1 MRGPLSNLRYY
12 GTSLSHPKWLNRN
25 IVVANSISSICTL
38 AVLLLAVVHAV
49 THREDNVVYFGLL
62 LAVWFI
68 SIPFLHRAGH
78 INFGRTFLTIA
89 LITGTLLFTMVRKMT
104 TIGELPMNTFFQS
117 RTAIVVFCI
126 IPLATFNFSERNLLI
141 INLLIGFLSLMLYD
155 PIHNLFGI
163 GFYQLGFND
172 PDYYYTNVIFFVIFT
187 VLTSAAGFF
196 KFEMETYEKRNE
208 ELIETLHSRNNLIE
222 EQKEELN
229 SQGEILK
236 QLLQQRDKDLSQVT
250 HQLINFNH
258 ELLEYSYTV
267 SHNLRGPVARILGL
281 LGLYKDHSD
290 EKERKNLVGY
300 MQDSAHE
307 LDAITLELNKIVEA
321 RSDTFNVREN
331 VSFETELEIIKKLLD
346 LTIKNYN
353 VKITSE
359 FNVPVI
365 FSAKPRINHLM
376 FILVSNAIQYRRP
389 DRPPKI
395 KISTYRKDD
404 RVVLE
409 VQDNGRGIDLSIYR
423 KDLFKP
429 FKRFHSEAS
438 GKGIGLYLAK
448 LQAEKLEGRI
458 EVRSSPGD
466 GAIFSVLLK
475 DWQGNE

>member
-1 MRGPLSNLRYY
+1 MKGSLSNFRYY

-25 IVVANSISSICTL
+25 IVIANSISSICAL
-38 AVLLLAVVHAV
+38 VGFLLTVVHSI
-49 THREDNVVYFGLL
+49 THPEDNIEYYGLL
-62 LAVWFI
+62 LCLLYMSV
-68 SIPFLHRAGH
+68 PFLHRAGH
-78 INFGRTFLTIA
+78 INLGRTFLTIA
-89 LITGTLLFTMVRKMT
+89 LVTGTLLFTITRKMT

-126 IPLATFNFSERNLLI
+126 IPLAIFNFSERKLLI
-141 INLLIGFLSLMLYD
+141 INLVIGFLTLMLYD
-155 PIHNLFGI
+155 PIHNLLGV
-163 GFYQLGFND
+163 GFYQLGFSD
-172 PDYYYTNVIFFVIFT
+172 PDYYYTNVIFFVIFA
-187 VLTSAAGFF
+187 VLVSAAGFF

-208 ELIETLHSRNNLIE
+208 ELIETLHSRNVVIE

-290 EKERKNLVGY
+290 ENEKKNVIGFI
-300 MQDSAHE
+300 QDSAQE
-307 LDAITLELNKIVEA
+307 LDTITLELNKIVEA
-321 RSDTFNVREN
+321 RSNSFNVREN
-331 VSFETELEIIKKLLD
+331 VSFEAELENIKKLLD
-346 LTIKNYN
+346 LTIRNHKVN
-353 VKITSE
+353 ITSD
-359 FNVPVI
+359 FTVPVI
-365 FSAKPRINHLM
+365 FSAKPRINHIM
-376 FILVSNAIQYRRP
+376 FILVSNAIQYRRL

-395 KISTYRKDD
+395 KVSTYRKNDW
-404 RVVLE
+404 VVLE
-409 VQDNGRGIDLSIYR
+409 VQDNGRGIDLSLYK

-438 GKGIGLYLAK
+438 GKGISLYLAK
-448 LQAEKLEGRI
+448 LQAEKLDGRI

-466 GAIFSVLLK
+466 GTIFSVFLK
-475 DWQGNE
+475 DWKVNE